1 MTAVRVNNAN
11 NRGLSGTFALN
22 KSEPIHR
29 WYKYDEGYSSEFI
42 INEFERLPIEAKT
55 LFEPFGGSGT
65 TPLVASQFGIQSF
78 FTEIN
83 PFMAFVT
90 NTKINTVKA
99 ASESKK
105 IVIDTLLTL
114 KEIILNNLEYE
125 HLIGSDYEGFEKY
138 YKPEVLAKLIA
149 IKKHILRLNEPLAI
163 NLALLAIAS
172 IAVRVS
178 NMIKRGDLRY
188 AKENEKKEEDFNV
201 ELHFINKLDEI
212 ISDMENY
219 SSSVC
224 SNTQFVHSDARLAD
238 LPSEVD
244 CVITS
249 PPYLNGTN
257 YIRNT
262 KLELKLLDFVTTEN
276 CLPALHS
283 NGIMAGIN
291 SVSKRRNIP
300 YIFDEVKGYVERLEP
315 VAYDKRIPIMVAG
328 YFYDM
333 NNVFEKLKQIIC
345 NEGIFVMD
353 IGDSQF
359 AGVHIPTDVILSQLA
374 EKHGFRLYDEEILR
388 TRRSKNQMI
397 LSQKV
402 LRYQLIK

>member
-1 MTAVRVNNAN
+1 MATSVTTKN

-22 KSEPIHR
+22 KTEPIHR

-42 INEFERLPIEAKT
+42 INEFEKLPIEAQT

-65 TPLVASQFGIQSF
+65 TPLVAAQYGIQSF
-78 FTEIN
+78 FSEIN

-90 NTKINTVKA
+90 ETKINTVRA
-99 ASESKK
+99 AHQRMDV
-105 IVIDTLLTL
+105 VIGELLSL
-114 KEIILNNLEYE
+114 KESVLGNLDFEP
-125 HLIGSDYEGFEKY
+125 LIGVSYDGFEKF
-138 YKPEVLAKLIA
+138 YKPEVLAKLLAIKKLLTNLNDPLSINISKIALASIA
-149 IKKHILRLNEPLAI
+149 IK
-163 NLALLAIAS
+163 
-172 IAVRVS
+172 VS

-188 AKENEKKEEDFNV
+188 AKENEKKQEDFNV
-201 ELHFINKLDEI
+201 LVHFINKLEDI
-212 ISDMENY
+212 IYDIENH
-219 SSSVC
+219 SGSIQ
-224 SNTQFVHSDARLAD
+224 SNTTFIHSDARQAI
-238 LPSEVD
+238 LPQEVD

-262 KLELKLLDFVTTEN
+262 KLELKLLDFVTTEKD
-276 CLPALHS
+276 LPYFHS
-283 NGIMAGIN
+283 GGIMAGIN
-291 SVSKRRNIP
+291 SVSNRRNIP
-300 YIFDEVKGYVERLEP
+300 IILDEVKGYVEQLEP

-333 NNVFEKLKQIIC
+333 NIVFQQLKQTIR
-345 NEGIFVMD
+345 NDGIFVLD

-359 AGVHIPTDVILSQLA
+359 AGVHIPTDSILSELA
-374 EKHGFRLYDEEILR
+374 AKHGFIQYDEEVLR

-402 LRYQLIK
+402 LRYQLRK